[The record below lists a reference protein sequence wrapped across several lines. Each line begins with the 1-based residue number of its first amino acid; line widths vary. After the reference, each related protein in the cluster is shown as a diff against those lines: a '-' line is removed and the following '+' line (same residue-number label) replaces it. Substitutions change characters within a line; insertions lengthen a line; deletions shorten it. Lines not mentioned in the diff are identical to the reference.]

1 MINIFPENIAD
12 IVNELFAV
20 KIPEENYTAKLTNPV
35 IGLNAMQLVYL
46 LNRIEEVYE
55 VQLDMSSLL
64 NGEFNSIEGIAGI
77 LKEQKNR

>member
-20 KIPEENYTAKLTNPV
+20 KIPEGNYAAKLTNPV

-46 LNRIEEVYE
+46 LHRIEEVYE

-77 LKEQKNR
+77 LKKQKNR